1 VSISLLTAAAG
12 GTDRRGVASFVGK
25 GCKALFGALVLV
37 MIMPGAASA
46 SVSLVPEDTA
56 AAAGEVYALD
66 VVDGRAIIGGLFTG
80 VGGQA
85 RSNVAAITADGKVDK
100 VFNPGANG
108 QVKAVAASE
117 DGSVIFLGGLFTEA
131 GGAQRANLAAVDA
144 VTGEALAEWQADTAG
159 TNPDVTSLAVHGNR
173 LYVGGRF
180 ARIDGRRYSRMVA
193 LNASTGELLTGF
205 QPAPDNKVTEVVVS
219 PDGMTVYAGGAF
231 SVLGGQPR
239 LRAGSVDAI
248 TGSATSFSPSGSGG
262 NAVTVGLSPDGQ
274 RFFVGTQNNTL
285 FAYDSAVSN
294 APVWSI
300 KTSGDTQA
308 IAVSDD
314 EMWIGGH
321 FSQIVT
327 GKIPRPFIASLD
339 PVDGSVNAW
348 NPQCA
353 GPKMGVWALQHD
365 GSHLHAGGLF
375 ASFNGVRQRGYARFA
390 ELP

>member
-1 VSISLLTAAAG
+1 M
-12 GTDRRGVASFVGK
+12 DR
-25 GCKALFGALVLV
+25 
-37 MIMPGAASA
+37 
-46 SVSLVPEDTA
+46 D
-56 AAAGEVYALD
+56 
-66 VVDGRAIIGGLFTG
+66 
-80 VGGQA
+80 
-85 RSNVAAITADGKVDK
+85 
-100 VFNPGANG
+100 FNPGVNG

-117 DGSVIFLGGLFTEA
+117 DGSVIFLGGIFTEA

-144 VTGEALAEWQADTAG
+144 VTGQAIAGWQADTAG
-159 TNPDVTSLAVHGNR
+159 TNPDVNSLAVHGDT
-173 LYVGGRF
+173 LSVGGRF
-180 ARIDGRRYSRMVA
+180 ARIDGRRYSRLA
-193 LNASTGELLTGF
+193 AINATTGELITGF
-205 QPAPDNKVTEVVVS
+205 QPAPDSKVTEVVVS
-219 PDGMTVYAGGAF
+219 PDGSNVYAGGAF

-239 LRAGSVDAI
+239 LRAGSVNSS
-248 TGSATSFSPSGSGG
+248 TGLATSFSPSGSGG
-262 NAVTVGLSPDGQ
+262 NAVTVALSPDGA
-274 RFFVGTQNNTL
+274 RFFVGTQTNTL
-285 FAYDSAVSN
+285 FAYDPAVSN

-348 NPQCA
+348 NPQCS

-365 GSHLHAGGLF
+365 GSYLHAGGLF